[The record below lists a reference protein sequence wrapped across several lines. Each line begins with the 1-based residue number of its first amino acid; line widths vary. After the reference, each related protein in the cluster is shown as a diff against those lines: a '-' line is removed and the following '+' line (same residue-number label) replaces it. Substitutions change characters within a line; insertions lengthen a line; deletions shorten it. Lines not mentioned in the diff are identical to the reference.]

1 MVFFGLKNQCFCVIL
16 RRWITQFFLF
26 CKGFFYGKIR
36 ELRSEKYVFK
46 SGSKKDL
53 GERMA
58 EGDSSNIFV
67 GKNDRGILERIGRK
81 KVFFITLFFLVI
93 VAASGYWFF
102 RNWAASQGLNT
113 SSQVSEKAQ
122 PSQSTKIGTQTLST
136 ERTPLFGDAN
146 YQSENFRVGEVAIG
160 GEAEFLLTEDTPDSL
175 EITSIRGESFTEK
188 NKPEVKLVLSWR
200 TNKLAKSDIDYSKG
214 VGQAK
219 KTMSEEDY
227 SLSHSMVIPGLD
239 QASTYVYSITSSDRF
254 GNTVTSDSHA
264 VYTGSK
270 TVSLFDLIAG
280 AIGDVFGW
288 AVKKN

>member
-1 MVFFGLKNQCFCVIL
+1 
-16 RRWITQFFLF
+16 
-26 CKGFFYGKIR
+26 
-36 ELRSEKYVFK
+36 
-46 SGSKKDL
+46 
-53 GERMA
+53 MA
-58 EGDSSNIFV
+58 EGESSNIFV
-67 GKNDRGILERIGRK
+67 AKSDRGILERIGRK
-81 KVFFITLFFLVI
+81 KVFFIVLILLVML
-93 VAASGYWFF
+93 AALGYWFV
-102 RNWAASQGLNT
+102 RNRATSQDQNAASQND
-113 SSQVSEKAQ
+113 SQKAQ
-122 PSQSTKIGTQTLST
+122 PSQAAKIGTQASSDEL
-136 ERTPLFGDAN
+136 TPLFGDAN
-146 YQSENFRVGEVAIG
+146 YQSENFRVGDVAIG
-160 GEAEFLLTEDTPDSL
+160 GEAEFLLTEDTPDPL

-200 TNKLAKSDIDYSKG
+200 TNKLAKSDVDYSKG

-219 KTMSEEDY
+219 KTVSEEDY

-254 GNTVTSDSHA
+254 GNTITSDSHA